1 MIFTSPTI
9 PIMGEKNLKK
19 VFCQILMAMLAIE
32 AVTSTI
38 CIQPVVANRNCGTK
52 AGDPLKI
59 GVLGPMA
66 WIQGQGI
73 KEGAEIARDTINDNG
88 GILVDGIARN
98 IELVFADTLR
108 GQQYPS
114 NATGQAAATD
124 LVSAGCDFV
133 TGGYWSDEVYGARE
147 VLMDNHAVFL
157 ISGAPEDR
165 LIDGVESNYD
175 RYKYLFRVAPFN
187 LTTLAGT
194 LWGFERSVLQS
205 KLLPIYGKYLWEGAP
220 NKQVKVAVI
229 SENISLW
236 DDMYENMT
244 DPNIYPNTSILGPY
258 ANVTYSARV
267 NVDTTDFSTIL
278 GGINDSGARLIVHLF
293 STQASVNFTKQWKEL
308 GLTAIC
314 VGIDMV
320 SQSYEFWQQTGG
332 KCEYETTIAPIG
344 TETPTS
350 PEALAFYWESLAR
363 YGHAPIS
370 TSWGSY
376 EAIRT
381 LAEAIEAAGT
391 TGTEAVVAEL
401 EQTDRSST
409 LGRFKFTSDHDV
421 FCNET
426 SSDWYGGYMRPFVV
440 QWLKSRTTGQPRQ
453 EVVNPARG
461 RAGAF
466 AREWRI
472 PSWMYQL
479 ADTDLNLDGKVDIL
493 DAVIL
498 SGSFGKQAGPPG
510 VPRGDIDGN
519 GIVNIVDA
527 SMIERDFTKNVT
539 LPLGKY
545 GESGDAA
552 WTGQMEAEKSSNTTV
567 YLAPFMINGT
577 AIGVNNTVTVD
588 LNIRDV
594 IDLYSWQAG
603 ITFNVSLLECTGVFM
618 GELMQ
623 IGSLMWQLGL
633 VNNTL
638 GEITPTACSLQG
650 EGSKVSGSGRLAYL
664 NFKVKAAGVS
674 DIHLRDC
681 IVMDYWGVEN
691 YTMMPFNIIDTFTIV
706 HSPAQ
711 TVSAVSNSTGVQTAY
726 EFVNGEPVLVKIGSG
741 FYDHN
746 FSQPDQMLH
755 FNVTGPYLG
764 FSNITVPKT
773 LMQIDF
779 PDQLL
784 LVEDGVPLKTEERTV
799 TENSTHYF
807 VYFNYTQG
815 VHGIRI
821 LKRPPA
827 YDINTNTY
835 YATIQEAINSL
846 ETLEGDAIMA
856 FEGTHY
862 ENVVLNKSISL
873 IGRGVHNTTID
884 ANDAGPAIR
893 IAANNANVSGF
904 TLRNSATAGS
914 GILVDGSIS
923 CNVSDNIL
931 TDDYYGI
938 RIVNSMGS
946 TISNNNVLNNVY
958 GIVIDS
964 SSTNTLDNNII
975 EDNQFNFGIRGSDT
989 DHFNNVI
996 SESNLIDGKPIR
1008 YVREESDT
1016 IYDLSTNAGALCL
1029 IDCDNV
1035 TVKDLTISKN
1045 VDAIFLW
1052 NTTNSNILNCTF
1064 SSSENG
1070 IYLQGGSSHNT
1081 IADNIIINNYRG
1093 IYIDSSS
1100 NNAVHHNCLIDNSI
1114 QASVLG
1120 PYSNVWDGGYPSGG
1134 NWWTE
1139 YSAED
1144 YYHGMGQDERGN
1156 DGIWDHEYTID
1167 SNNRDNYPLISPL
1180 IPPIYNIQS
1189 RLGYTKIQDAIVAS
1203 QTADGNTII
1212 VRSGTYHENLHID
1225 KSIELIGIEGSTVID
1240 GDGVETTV
1248 IITANNVIFR
1258 GFTVQGSGTSKEGVL
1273 LSYSNGTVIDQNAV
1287 VNNGHGIRLDHSNDC
1302 SIKGNVINN
1311 NAHDGIHSESS
1322 NATVIT
1328 RNILRNDDNGIVL
1341 TNCRNNDIHRNNV
1354 TDEINRGIFIYS
1366 SSNCAIYHNN
1376 FINNPD
1382 QVDTYASTNAWDN
1395 GYPSGGNYWSDYIGE
1410 DKNHGP
1416 YQNETGSDGIGDKE
1430 YPIDANNK
1438 DNYPLINQ
1446 RPAQHDVAVVEVTP
1460 SKRVVGQGFSLS
1472 ITVTVGNLG
1481 DYVETFNF
1489 TLDIPANSTII
1500 VLVSESFTTLTFTW
1514 NTTSFPIGDY
1524 NITAAVET
1532 VLGETNIANNNCS
1545 GAVHIGLPGNLNA
1558 DSAVDSTDLGILGS
1572 AWGAFLGDANYVPE
1586 ADIDDNG
1593 VVDSTDLGLMGAHWG
1608 EFES

>member
-1 MIFTSPTI
+1 M
-9 PIMGEKNLKK
+9 KK

-32 AVTSTI
+32 AVTSTAY
-38 CIQPVVANRNCGTK
+38 IQPVVANRSCGAK
-52 AGDPLKI
+52 AGDPVKI

-147 VLMDNHAVFL
+147 VLMDNHAIFL

-175 RYKYLFRVAPFN
+175 RYKYLFRAAPFN
-187 LTTLAGT
+187 STTLAGA

-229 SENISLW
+229 SENISPW
-236 DDMYENMT
+236 DDMHENMT
-244 DPNIYPNTSILGPY
+244 DPNIYPSTSILGPY
-258 ANVTYSARV
+258 ANVTYSTRV

-278 GGINDSGARLIVHLF
+278 DDINDSGARLIIHLF

-344 TETPTS
+344 TETPVS

-453 EVVNPARG
+453 EVVNPTHG

-472 PSWMYQL
+472 PPWMYQL
-479 ADTDLNLDGKVDIL
+479 ADTDLNLDGKVNIL

-498 SGSFGKQAGPPG
+498 SGSFGNQAGPAG

-545 GESGDAA
+545 RESGDAA

-706 HSPAQ
+706 HSPVQ

-846 ETLEGDAIMA
+846 ETLEGHAIMA

-884 ANDAGPAIR
+884 ANDAGTTIR
-893 IAANNANVSGF
+893 IAANNVNISGF
-904 TLRNSATAGS
+904 TLRNSAIAES
-914 GILVDGSIS
+914 AILIDGSIGG
-923 CNVSDNIL
+923 NISNNSL
-931 TDDYYGI
+931 TNNYYGI
-938 RIVNSMGS
+938 RVVNSMGN
-946 TISNNNVLNNVY
+946 TISSNNVSNSDY

-964 SSTNTLDNNII
+964 SGNNTLNNNIM
-975 EDNQFNFGIRGSDT
+975 ENNQFNFGVRGSDSG
-989 DHFNNVI
+989 HFNNVI
-996 SESNLIDGKPIR
+996 SESNLVNGKPIR
-1008 YVREESDT
+1008 YIRRASNT
-1016 IYDLSTNAGALCL
+1016 TYDLSADAGALYF
-1029 IDCDNV
+1029 IDCNNV
-1035 TVKDLTISKN
+1035 TIKDLMTTNN
-1045 VDAIFLW
+1045 VHAIFLW

-1064 SSSENG
+1064 FNSENG
-1070 IYLQGGSSHNT
+1070 IYLQGGSNHNS
-1081 IADNIIINNYRG
+1081 IADNIVTYNYRG
-1093 IYIDSSS
+1093 ICVDSSHS
-1100 NNAVHHNCLIDNSI
+1100 NSFYHNCLIDNSI
-1114 QASVLG
+1114 QASVVG
-1120 PYSNVWDGGYPSGG
+1120 PYSNVWDNGYPSGG
-1134 NWWTE
+1134 NYWTE
-1139 YSAED
+1139 YSDED
-1144 YYHGMGQDERGN
+1144 YYHGPNQNERGN
-1156 DGIWDHEYTID
+1156 DGIWDHEYTMD

-1180 IPPIYNIQS
+1180 TPPVYNIQS
-1189 RLGYTKIQDAIVAS
+1189 RLGYTKIQDAIIAT
-1203 QTADGNTII
+1203 QTADGSTIV
-1212 VRSGTYHENLHID
+1212 VRAGTYHENVNIN
-1225 KSIELIGIEGSTVID
+1225 KSVELVGIAGSTILE
-1240 GDGVETTV
+1240 GDGAGTTV
-1248 IITANNVIFR
+1248 TITANNVIFR
-1258 GFTVQGSGTSKEGVL
+1258 NFMVRGSDTSKEGIL
-1273 LSYSNGTVIDQNAV
+1273 IAYANETIIDQNIIT
-1287 VNNGHGIRLDHSNDC
+1287 NNGHGIRLDHSSNC
-1302 SIKGNVINN
+1302 SIKGNVIDS
-1311 NAHDGIHSESS
+1311 NAGDGILLESS
-1322 NATVIT
+1322 NVTVIT
-1328 RNILRNDDNGIVL
+1328 RNNLTNNDNGIVSRD
-1341 TNCRNNDIHRNNV
+1341 CKNNDIHRNNV
-1354 TDEINRGIFIYS
+1354 KDEIHRGIFMYA
-1366 SSNCAIYHNN
+1366 SSNSVIYHNN

-1382 QVDTYASTNAWDN
+1382 QVDIYASTNTWDN
-1395 GYPSGGNYWSDYIGE
+1395 GYPSGGNYWSDYPGE
-1410 DKNHGP
+1410 DKKHGP
-1416 YQNETGSDGIGDKE
+1416 YQNETGSDGIGDSE

-1438 DNYPLINQ
+1438 DNYPLFNQ
-1446 RPAQHDVAVVEVTP
+1446 RTPQHDIAVVEVTP
-1460 SKRVVGQGFSLS
+1460 SKKVVGQGFSLS
-1472 ITVTVGNLG
+1472 ITITVGNLG

-1489 TLDIPANSTII
+1489 SLTIPTSSAVIS
-1500 VLVSESFTTLTFTW
+1500 LPSESFTTLTFTW
-1514 NTTSFPIGDY
+1514 DTESFPIGDY
-1524 NITAAVET
+1524 NITAAVEM
-1532 VLGETNIANNNCS
+1532 VLGEMNTANNNCS
-1545 GAVHIGLPGNLNA
+1545 SIVHIGLPGNLNA

-1572 AWGAFLGDANYVPE
+1572 AWGAFLGEVNYVPE

-1593 VVDSTDLGLMGAHWG
+1593 VVDSTDLGIMGAHWG